1 VGLDQVLITRLL
13 TAGAGDQKADRV
25 PGHARGL
32 DEQILAFQCLK
43 AGRKED
49 IVVSRLTEEAISV
62 VRRVIKGLCL
72 EPVEVVET
80 LHDPSWR
87 NGVRCV
93 RSFGRRRPGLDA
105 VVQQSLVRGCSGLVI
120 ELVSGAV
127 LVYKPQ
133 DMVVVK
139 YPVTGKL

>member
-1 VGLDQVLITRLL
+1 MGLDQVLITRLL

-49 IVVSRLTEEAISV
+49 IVVSRLTEE
-62 VRRVIKGLCL
+62 GLCL

-80 LHDPSWR
+80 LRDPSWR